1 MGRKLYNR
9 KGRMLVAERAR
20 INNQHISN
28 TVEKQIVRSR
38 ESLYTK
44 KPLSYNNNNSNSNS
58 NNNYN
63 NNNNLLSCFNNISKH
78 DFVP

>member
-1 MGRKLYNR
+1 MGRKLYKR

-20 INNQHISN
+20 IN

-44 KPLSYNNNNSNSNS
+44 KPLGYNNNSNSNS

-63 NNNNLLSCFNNISKH
+63 NNYNLLSCFNNIFKH